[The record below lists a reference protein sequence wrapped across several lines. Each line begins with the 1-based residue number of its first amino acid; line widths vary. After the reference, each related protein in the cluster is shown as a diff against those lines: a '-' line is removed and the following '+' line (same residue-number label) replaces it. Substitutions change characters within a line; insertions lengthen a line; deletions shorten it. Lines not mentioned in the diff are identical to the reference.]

1 MMTMTATA
9 TATTIDDDAATTT
22 TTTTTTADNGVNS
35 NHNVLKF
42 LLMCRLNSLMAYYAI
57 TLMNKP

>member
-22 TTTTTTADNGVNS
+22 TTTTTDNGVNS